1 MKNLPADERPREKL
15 LHHGAASLSDAELLA
30 IFLGTGSREQSVL
43 ELARHL
49 LQHYQGLHGVVTATF
64 DDLRNHKGIGLAKYI
79 QLQASLELARRYL
92 KSELSQAP
100 VFQNAETAKAFCAL
114 HLESRQEEVFAVLF
128 LNNQNVLL
136 HFEILFTGTLN
147 QAAVYP
153 REVLKKVIHYQAAN
167 IILTHNHP
175 SGNAKPSDSDRAI
188 TQRLQEVLLLIEVK
202 ILDHL
207 IVGKGKVFSFAE
219 NGLL

>member
-1 MKNLPADERPREKL
+1 MKNLPKNERPREKL
-15 LHHGAASLSDAELLA
+15 LDHGAASLSDAELLA
-30 IFLGTGSREQSVL
+30 IFLGTGSRNQPVL

-49 LQHYQGLHGVVTATF
+49 LAYYQDLHGVVSASF
-64 DDLRNHKGIGLAKYI
+64 GDLSHHKGIGLAKYI

-92 KSELSQAP
+92 KSELKQAP
-100 VFQNAETAKAFCAL
+100 IFQNAETAKAFCAL
-114 HLESRQEEVFAVLF
+114 HLECCQEKAFAVLF
-128 LNNQNVLL
+128 LNNQNALL

-175 SGNAKPSDSDRAI
+175 SGNAKPSDSDRTI

-219 NGLL
+219 NGLR

>member
-1 MKNLPADERPREKL
+1 MKNLPENERPREKL
-15 LHHGAASLSDAELLA
+15 LHHGAQSLSDAELLA
-30 IFLGTGSREQSVL
+30 IFLGTGSRDLPVL
-43 ELARHL
+43 ELARQL
-49 LQHYQGLHGVVTATF
+49 LQHYQNLHGVVTAAF
-64 DDLRNHKGIGLAKYI
+64 ADLARHKGIGLAKYI

-92 KSELSQAP
+92 KSELKQAP
-100 VFQNAETAKAFCAL
+100 IFQNAETAKAFCAL
-114 HLESRQEEVFAVLF
+114 HLESRQEEAFAVLF
-128 LNNQNVLL
+128 LNNQNALL

-167 IILTHNHP
+167 VILTHNHP

-188 TQRLQEVLLLIEVK
+188 TKRLQEALVLIEVK

-207 IVGKGKVFSFAE
+207 IVGKGQVFSFAE
-219 NGLL
+219 HGLL